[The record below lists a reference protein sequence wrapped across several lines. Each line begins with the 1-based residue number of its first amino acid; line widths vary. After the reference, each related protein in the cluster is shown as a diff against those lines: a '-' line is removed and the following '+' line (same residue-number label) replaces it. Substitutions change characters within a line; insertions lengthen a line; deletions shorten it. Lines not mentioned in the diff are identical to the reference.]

1 MFIEAK
7 DDGSGGDNWSYIS
20 CKSPVKSSPT
30 TNQHPVFYM
39 LDALRVAQPTVS
51 RQWRENVTLHGLAYP
66 KLTWGLPTLCLTTIS
81 SWLPWGRVAMPLISH
96 LMPEPPLPLKC
107 WSLCLR
113 SLLTSLANCLPI
125 NWRQHTLT
133 TLDKEPVK
141 QRHISNSNPQ
151 RFFSDRALWDQT
163 KLESSS
169 EISAN

>member
-1 MFIEAK
+1 MEVVVTTGAIYRANLQSNRHQQQTNTQFFTCRMPFVSPNQQCQ
-7 DDGSGGDNWSYIS
+7 GSEGKMSHCMDLLT
-20 CKSPVKSSPT
+20 PSSP
-30 TNQHPVFYM
+30 
-39 LDALRVAQPTVS
+39 
-51 RQWRENVTLHGLAYP
+51 G
-66 KLTWGLPTLCLTTIS
+66 GLPTLCLTTIS

-151 RFFSDRALWDQT
+151 RFFSDRAL
-163 KLESSS
+163 
-169 EISAN
+169 